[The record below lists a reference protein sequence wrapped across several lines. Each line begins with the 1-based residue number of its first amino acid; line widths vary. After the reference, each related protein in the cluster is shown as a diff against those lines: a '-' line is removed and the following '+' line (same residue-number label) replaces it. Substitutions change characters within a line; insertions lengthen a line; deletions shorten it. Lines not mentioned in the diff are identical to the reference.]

1 MVPDS
6 HMHMNHDI
14 LGVILEIC
22 EDAPAIRMLLVV
34 PKALAS
40 YRFHCILLVDVPL
53 QCMCMTLISQ
63 WLPCNYC
70 NTETMT
76 PPKCSH
82 LLCGREEKY
91 GASG

>member
-40 YRFHCILLVDVPL
+40 YRFHALYPV
-53 QCMCMTLISQ
+53 SG
-63 WLPCNYC
+63 
-70 NTETMT
+70 
-76 PPKCSH
+76 CSSAMYVH
-82 LLCGREEKY
+82 Y
-91 GASG
+91 SH